1 MKRARRFF
9 SPEFKAE
16 AVKLIKER
24 GYSIAQA
31 CRELD
36 IGETA
41 LRRWISQVEAENQGY
56 ILPGGKPISPEQQHI
71 YELEKRIKELE
82 EDKLILKKA
91 TAILMSLERQN
102 TKPSRR

>member
-24 GYSIAQA
+24 GYSVAQT
-31 CRELD
+31 CREWD

-41 LRRWISQVEAENQGY
+41 LRRRINRVEAENQGY
-56 ILPGGKPISPEQQHI
+56 VLPGSKPISPEQQRI

-91 TAILMSLERQN
+91 TAILMSLEQQN
-102 TKPSRR
+102 TKPSWR

>member
-9 SPEFKAE
+9 SPEFKSK
-16 AVKLIKER
+16 AVRLIQER
-24 GYSIAQA
+24 GYSVSQA

-41 LRRWISQVEAENQGY
+41 LHRWISQVEAENQGY
-56 ILPGGKPISPEQQHI
+56 ILPGGKPISPEQQRI

-91 TAILMSLERQN
+91 TAILMSLYRQN

>member
-16 AVKLIKER
+16 AVRLIQER
-24 GYSIAQA
+24 GYSVSQA

-56 ILPGGKPISPEQQHI
+56 LTRQQTDFPRTTAHLRVGK
-71 YELEKRIKELE
+71 
-82 EDKLILKKA
+82 LKKIWDI
-91 TAILMSLERQN
+91 T
-102 TKPSRR
+102 TKNELNLI